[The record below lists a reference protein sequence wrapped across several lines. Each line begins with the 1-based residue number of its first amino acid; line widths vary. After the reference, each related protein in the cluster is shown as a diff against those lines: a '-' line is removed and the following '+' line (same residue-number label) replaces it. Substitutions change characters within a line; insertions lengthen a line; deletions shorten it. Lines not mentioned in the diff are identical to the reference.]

1 MNKKEIS
8 QLYTLLSDGSNGKLD
23 LVAHKE
29 GFCTLEAKGLVKRY
43 GKRTVVNDVN
53 FSVTQGEIV
62 GLLGP
67 NGAGKTTLIKII
79 NGLLQPTSGR
89 IWVDGKAPSIET
101 KSIVSYLPDVN
112 FLNNWMT
119 VEQIIFMFADFYA
132 DFRHQLAFE
141 MVSRLGINRKQS
153 LRTLSKGNKE
163 KVCLILV
170 MSRSAKLYVLDEPIA
185 GVDPATRDYIITT
198 IINNY
203 NPQASVLISTHLISD
218 IESFLD
224 EVVFIKNGMLFMH
237 DTVDHIREQH
247 HMSVDDLFREVFKW

>member
-1 MNKKEIS
+1 MAE
-8 QLYTLLSDGSNGKLD
+8 LLRCDNLCKDFGSARALNRLSLSFESGK
-23 LVAHKE
+23 
-29 GFCTLEAKGLVKRY
+29 
-43 GKRTVVNDVN
+43 
-53 FSVTQGEIV
+53 II

-67 NGAGKTTLIKII
+67 NGAGKTTLIKNI

-89 IWVDGKAPSIET
+89 IWVDGKAPSVET

-218 IESFLD
+218 IESILD